1 MSSSSVP
8 TLVNLCLALGLAAT
22 PALAQTPKPTPS
34 PAATPASTTTGIVA
48 EFKGTAAN
56 LERVA
61 GETVTID
68 IRRWSTDEERG
79 KLFTAYS
86 QGAQQAAD
94 GMQKAESVGYI
105 WRSGSGLGV
114 SVRYA
119 FDTKL
124 PDGRQR
130 VVLVT
135 TENILEWNRR
145 PGSPSTEPAPPL
157 TVVELRLPAAGPGEG
172 KLSAKVRADSAG
184 QLLTV
189 DGYETAP
196 IAFRGVTRSKR

>member
-1 MSSSSVP
+1 MSLLSVS
-8 TLVNLCLALGLAAT
+8 TLMTLSLTLAVSLT
-22 PALAQTPKPTPS
+22 PALAQTAKPTPS
-34 PAATPASTTTGIVA
+34 PASSSAAATTGIVA

-61 GETVTID
+61 GETITID
-68 IRRWSTDEERG
+68 IRRWSTEEERG

-86 QGAQQAAD
+86 QGPQQAAE

-105 WRSGSGLGV
+105 WRSGSGLGQ

-135 TENILEWNRR
+135 SDNILEWNRR
-145 PGSPSTEPAPPL
+145 PGTVSSEPAPPL
-157 TVVELRLPAAGPGEG
+157 TVVELRLPASGPGEG
-172 KLSAKVRADSAG
+172 KMSAKVQANSAG
-184 QLLTV
+184 QLLSI
-189 DGYETAP
+189 DGYDAAP
-196 IAFRGVTRSKR
+196 VVFRGVTRAKR